1 MSRQDK
7 GLNNRAEK
15 EKTGRDRTADFSRP
29 LTDGDR
35 MLRLLL
41 SVLFNAGLMFLLFR
55 LFDPVFEG
63 NDDITIVQFV
73 NGSCGSFDP
82 HMVYQNYLLGVVFAN
97 LYRLFPD
104 FPWYSWMQFAG
115 LCASF
120 TALTYVLM
128 CRVRRGA
135 GLALSLLVQSF
146 AAYECYINIQYTKT
160 AGVLAAAG
168 MLLIWHGLWG
178 SEKAEEQGYY
188 GKLRG
193 KGQTGSASASVL
205 GITMP
210 GRILTGSVLTG
221 ILLAVWSILLRYV
234 QFAAC
239 AALTAGIPFLMLL
252 DCVGTGG
259 ADTENSGTAG
269 ADIENSDTAG
279 TDIEN
284 SDTAGTDIE
293 DGDTAGTDTENNGT
307 GNAEDESDRGLRR
320 RGQSTVGLPRMFL
333 RCLAVCA
340 VLGALLVG
348 LVRFDSSMYE
358 RDPVWKNYAEYNYAR
373 SELMDYGMPK
383 YEDYQDLYTE
393 LGISRTAYDLFD
405 TWNSGDTAVFS
416 TEVMKKLAA
425 ERPVKKPG
433 PGTARAFLK
442 EVPKGFMKNRIFRCF
457 LVAAGLWVLFGRHDR
472 RAVLSLLFQI
482 ILFGALYY
490 YLFLKGRY
498 LYNRVDAGLW
508 MSALFVLL
516 WTFKRDWKRLPAGLV
531 RTGLILG
538 VMAICAFIQIPGW
551 KGRLSSHC
559 EDSRARR
566 REVRQQMKQIAA
578 DEDHLYVSKLGIL
591 SASRFSA
598 PFVPMPRGILSNVV
612 TLGGWKVESAPYNT
626 VLEKYGF
633 GDNPYE
639 AIAGTSDRSGA
650 VLLLDNDIDATV
662 DYIREYYN
670 PEAAAEEIGEWNGE
684 KIFRIISSPQKELQ
698 D

>member
-1 MSRQDK
+1 MKKWKIGSYNKAGDEK
-7 GLNNRAEK
+7 AGVYRA
-15 EKTGRDRTADFSRP
+15 DDCSLP

-35 MLRLLL
+35 LFRLVLAFLL
-41 SVLFNAGLMFLLFR
+41 NAGMMFLLFR

-82 HMVYQNYLLGVVFAN
+82 HMVYQNYLLGVIFTN
-97 LYRLFPD
+97 LYRLFPG
-104 FPWYSWMQFAG
+104 FPWYSWMHFAA

-128 CRVRRGA
+128 CRIRRGA
-135 GLALSLLVQSF
+135 GLALSLLVQAF

-178 SEKAEEQGYY
+178 WEKAADQRTGDLWEKRQNVSARARV
-188 GKLRG
+188 LR
-193 KGQTGSASASVL
+193 
-205 GITMP
+205 IPMP
-210 GRILTGSVLTG
+210 GRILTGSVAAG

-252 DCVGTGG
+252 DCTGSAG
-259 ADTENSGTAG
+259 AVTENSGAADEEGEQTALVS
-269 ADIENSDTAG
+269 ADNKGPGTRHYDPDPETDHTAYG
-279 TDIEN
+279 
-284 SDTAGTDIE
+284 
-293 DGDTAGTDTENNGT
+293 NGT
-307 GNAEDESDRGLRR
+307 EEGKKDRDLRHR
-320 RGQSTVGLPRMFL
+320 LQSPVSLPRMFV
-333 RCLAVCA
+333 RCLAACA
-340 VLGALLVG
+340 VLAALLVG
-348 LVRFDSSMYE
+348 LVRFDRSMYE
-358 RDPVWKNYAEYNYAR
+358 KDPVWKNYSEYNNAR

-383 YEDYQDLYTE
+383 YEEFQDLYTE

-416 TEVMKKLAA
+416 TEVMRKLAA
-425 ERPVKKPG
+425 ARPVKKPDFV
-433 PGTARAFLK
+433 TAKDFLK
-442 EVPKGFMKNRIFRCF
+442 EVPKGFLKNRIFRCF

-472 RAVLSLLFQI
+472 RAVLALLFQI

-508 MSALFVLL
+508 MSTLFVLL
-516 WTFKRDWKRLPAGLV
+516 WTFRRDQKRLSAGLV
-531 RTGLILG
+531 RTALILG
-538 VMAICAFIQIPGW
+538 VMAVCAFIQIPGW

-559 EDSRARR
+559 ADSRARR
-566 REVRQQMKQIAA
+566 REVRQQVEQIAA

-598 PFVPMPRGILSNVV
+598 PFVPMPQGILSNVL

-626 VLEKYGF
+626 ILGKYGF

-650 VLLLDNDIDATV
+650 VLLLDDDIDATI

-670 PEAAAEEIGEWNGE
+670 PEATAEEIGEWKGE
-684 KIFRIISSPQKELQ
+684 KIFRIISSPW
-698 D
+698 

>member
-1 MSRQDK
+1 MSMQDK
-7 GLNNRAEK
+7 GLKSRAAK
-15 EKTGRDRTADFSRP
+15 EKAGKERTVDFSRP

-35 MLRLLL
+35 MLRLVL
-41 SVLFNAGLMFLLFR
+41 SVLFNVGMMVLLFR

-82 HMVYQNYLLGVVFAN
+82 HVVYQNYLLGVVFVN
-97 LYRLFPD
+97 LYRLFPA

-178 SEKAEEQGYY
+178 AEKTGEQGYY
-188 GKLRG
+188 GNLRENG
-193 KGQTGSASASVL
+193 LGGSTRAFLLNIS
-205 GITMP
+205 MP
-210 GRILTGSVLTG
+210 GRILTGSVLAG
-221 ILLAVWSILLRYV
+221 IFLAAWSILLRYV

-239 AALTAGIPFLMLL
+239 AALTAGIPLLMLL
-252 DCVGTGG
+252 DC
-259 ADTENSGTAG
+259 AGTAG
-269 ADIENSDTAG
+269 SDA
-279 TDIEN
+279 
-284 SDTAGTDIE
+284 
-293 DGDTAGTDTENNGT
+293 ENNGT
-307 GNAEDESDRGLRR
+307 VVEEGDKVSLLE
-320 RGQSTVGLPRMFL
+320 MFL
-333 RCLAVCA
+333 RCLVVCA
-340 VLGALLVG
+340 VLAALLVG
-348 LVRFDSSMYE
+348 LVHFDSSMYE
-358 RDPVWKNYAEYNYAR
+358 KDPVWKNYTEYNYAR

-383 YEDYQDLYTE
+383 YEEYQDLYTE

-405 TWNSGDTAVFS
+405 TWNSGDTKVFS
-416 TEVMKKLAA
+416 TDVMKKLAA
-425 ERPVKKPG
+425 ARPVKKPG
-433 PGTARAFLK
+433 ADTAKAFLK
-442 EVPKGFMKNRIFRCF
+442 EVPKGFLKNRIFRCF
-457 LVAAGLWVLFGRHDR
+457 LVAAGLWILFGRHDR
-472 RAVLSLLFQI
+472 RAVLSLVFQI

-516 WTFKRDWKRLPAGLV
+516 WTFKRDQKQLPAGFV
-531 RTGLILG
+531 RTALILG
-538 VMAICAFIQIPGW
+538 VMAMCAFIQIPGW

-559 EDSRARR
+559 EESRARR
-566 REVRQQMKQIAA
+566 REVRQQMMQIAA
-578 DEDHLYVSKLGIL
+578 NEDHLYISKLGIL

-598 PFVPMPRGILSNVV
+598 PFVPMPRGILSNVI
-612 TLGGWKVESAPYNT
+612 TLGGWKVESAPYNAI
-626 VLEKYGF
+626 LEKYGF
-633 GDNPYE
+633 NDNPYE
-639 AIAGTSDRSGA
+639 AITGNSARSEA
-650 VLLLDNDIDATV
+650 VLLLDDDIDATL

-670 PEAAAEEIGEWNGE
+670 PEATVEEVGEWKGE
-684 KIFRIISSPQKELQ
+684 KIYRIISSPEK
-698 D
+698 